1 MPDWGFTVNG
11 TFANT
16 VPMIGTVDEA
26 VTEGVTVTTGV
37 LV

>member
-16 VPMIGTVDEA
+16 VPIVGTVDEA
-26 VTEGVTVTTGV
+26 VTDGVMVMTGV

>member
-26 VTEGVTVTTGV
+26 VTEGVTVGTGV